1 MVKKSKTCKRRRVRK
16 NKDGSFNKEDLEHNQ
31 KCSEKMAPWMKD
43 VLNEKNKTEYDKY
56 LAELIKIN
64 VINPKRKRQRTKRK
78 KAKKRSQKK

>member
-1 MVKKSKTCKRRRVRK
+1 MAKKSKTCKRRRVRK
-16 NKDGSFNKEDLEHNQ
+16 NKDGSFNKEDLKHNQ
-31 KCSEKMAPWMKD
+31 KCSEKLAPWMKD

-78 KAKKRSQKK
+78 K